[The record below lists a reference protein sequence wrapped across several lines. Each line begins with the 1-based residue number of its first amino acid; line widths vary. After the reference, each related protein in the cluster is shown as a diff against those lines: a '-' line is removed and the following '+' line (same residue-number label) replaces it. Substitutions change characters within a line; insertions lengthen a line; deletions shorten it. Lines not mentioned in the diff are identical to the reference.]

1 LSRRVESVSRDER
14 INDVLCRVISE
25 IRATNRLG
33 RITVVTPTLQASYY
47 LRRSLARTG
56 LFNVDF
62 RRLED
67 VAELL
72 AGNSVEG
79 ARLTDLEAS
88 EFVYSISTE
97 SSHGTALGG
106 DRYSPQLQTALH
118 STFRDLENLT
128 QHQLDSLGSAG
139 SFQAELVSRFDE
151 YRNRTKQFSSGR
163 RVAAEAVEILLR
175 QGGDDISR
183 RLLGRVVLI
192 EVAPVAPELTTL
204 FDALAELVD
213 TVNVSVGNEN
223 SGSTESHEQVAMLAV
238 NTVPN
243 EVKEIT
249 RQIVGLARDGVR
261 FPRIAVLFE
270 DEAYADR
277 ISESLMQ
284 SGIPVSGPD
293 RSALRATP
301 VGRFVIGLLNVFAN
315 DFDRNEVT
323 SWFSSSPVIDPVS
336 GHPIPG
342 ARWDAI
348 SRAAGV
354 TRSVGDS
361 WRPRLERY
369 ARSIVSRAKS
379 AERLGERGESEIES
393 AESES
398 SYTLQ
403 LLNFISSLHSQRNK
417 AESASWTTHVGW
429 IRSLMSRY
437 LDVENVGE
445 TRPFE
450 RMMNVLDRLENLDS
464 TGLKNPG
471 FDHFVDVLRD
481 QLNRKSAG
489 LRSLGQG
496 VYVGP
501 TWTAAGCPFDYV
513 FVTGMVEGKFPSLH
527 RSDPLLPDHLKRLI
541 DPDEKVLPTRVR
553 ISTDSQQVFE
563 SIKASARE
571 LRLLWPQ
578 TLPGESREFGPAR
591 WFLNEVRRVA
601 GNPSLKASEL
611 TTSNLRHLSIV
622 TSDHADPEQSA
633 NAAEYDQSRIV
644 EWIRSGA
651 VKQELTSDVRSTIV
665 DDAVKYT
672 EARDGEDWTEFD
684 GKISVKDTPSLS
696 GSATA
701 FETYAACPYRYFLSR
716 RLRVE
721 ETKSPEDEISLD
733 ALEFGTLIHQVLEDF
748 FEWRNKEDVLP
759 PTDKQETWLQ
769 NAVARKIEAL
779 KEKVP
784 GRSDGA
790 WTVDQ
795 SRAWLILR
803 QWVRREKNVANLG
816 EMNQVFAEFGF
827 GYGDEPPVEVVT
839 DQGRKVRFRGQVDR
853 VDQSQDGSKVTIYDY
868 KSGGSSSYTG
878 LDKDP
883 VKNGTKIQLPLYS
896 RAVRRAFPDAE
907 IQAAYWFVRESGSNE
922 LKPRPEAYD
931 ETKADQALTKA
942 IDVVAGGIEKG
953 VFPANPGKSGWV
965 GGRSSFGSCGFCE
978 FQRVCPQDKQ
988 DQWNRKKNSS
998 DVLND
1003 YLALVEPDE
1012 DEVDD

>member
-1 LSRRVESVSRDER
+1 MSRRVESVSNDER
-14 INDVLCRVISE
+14 INDVLRRVIDGV
-25 IRATNRLG
+25 RAADRLG

-47 LRRSLARTG
+47 LRRSLAKSG

-72 AGNSVEG
+72 AGNNVEG

-88 EFVYSISTE
+88 EFVYAISTD
-97 SSHGTALGG
+97 SNHGTALGG
-106 DRYSPQLQTALH
+106 ERYSPQLQSALH
-118 STFRDLENLT
+118 STFRDLENLSEK
-128 QHQLDSLGSAG
+128 QLETLGAAS
-139 SFQAELVSRFDE
+139 SFQAELVARFGE
-151 YRNRTKQFSSGR
+151 YRTQTDQFSSGR
-163 RVAAEAVEILLR
+163 RVATAAVKVL
-175 QGGDDISR
+175 SR
-183 RLLGRVVLI
+183 PDATDVSKRLLGTIVLV
-192 EVAPVAPELTTL
+192 EVAPVAPELSNL
-204 FDALAELVD
+204 FEALTELAD
-213 TVNVSVGNEN
+213 TVKISVGDDE
-223 SGSTESHEQVAMLAV
+223 SGSTQSHQQVAMWAV

-249 RQIVGLARDGVR
+249 RQIVGLARDGAR

-277 ISESLMQ
+277 ISESLMRA
-284 SGIPVSGPD
+284 GIPISGPD
-293 RSALRATP
+293 RSALRDTP

-323 SWFSSSPVIDPVS
+323 SWFSSSPVIDPGT
-336 GHPIPG
+336 GHQIPG

-369 ARSIVSRAKS
+369 ARSTVSRAKS
-379 AERLGERGESEIES
+379 AERLGERGESGVEA
-393 AESES
+393 AESEAAYTIQLLDFVS
-398 SYTLQ
+398 TLQ
-403 LLNFISSLHSQRNK
+403 AHRNK
-417 AESASWTTHVGW
+417 VASVSWAGHVCW
-429 IRSLMSRY
+429 IRSLMSSY
-437 LDVENVGE
+437 LDVASVGE

-450 RMMNVLDRLENLDS
+450 RMTNLLDRLEHLDS

-501 TWTAAGCPFDYV
+501 VWTAAGCPFDYV
-513 FVTGMVEGKFPSLH
+513 FVAGMVEGKFPSLH
-527 RSDPLLPDHLKRLI
+527 RSDPLLPDHLKRMI

-553 ISTDSQQVFE
+553 ISTDSRQVFE
-563 SIKASARE
+563 SVKASARE
-571 LRLLWPQ
+571 LRLFWPQ

-591 WFLNEVRRVA
+591 WYLNEIRRLE
-601 GNPSLKASEL
+601 GNSFLKASEL
-611 TTSNLRHLSIV
+611 TTSALQCLSIV
-622 TSDHADPEQSA
+622 TSDHAAPELSA
-633 NAAEYDQSRIV
+633 HAEEFDQSRIV

-651 VKQELTSDVRSTIV
+651 RKQELPADIQSAAL
-665 DDAVKYT
+665 DAAIQYT
-672 EARDGEDWTEFD
+672 KARNGDDWTEFD
-684 GKISVKDTPSLS
+684 GKVSVKETPSLS

-701 FETYAACPYRYFLSR
+701 FETYSACPYRYFLSR

-721 ETKSPEDEISLD
+721 ETKSPEEEISLD

-748 FEWRNKEDVLP
+748 FEWRNAQNELP
-759 PTDKQETWLQ
+759 ATAQQESWLQ
-769 NAVARKIEAL
+769 IAVAREIEGL
-779 KEKVP
+779 KDEIP

-790 WTVDQ
+790 WAVDQ

-803 QWVRREKNVANLG
+803 QWVRRENQVANLDD
-816 EMNQVFAEFGF
+816 MSQVFAEFGF

-839 DQGRKVRFRGQVDR
+839 AQGRTVRFRGQVDR
-853 VDQSQDGSKVTIYDY
+853 VDISNDGNTVTIYDY
-868 KSGGSSSYTG
+868 KSGGSASYSG

-907 IQAAYWFVRESGSNE
+907 IQAAYWFVRESGSRE
-922 LKPRPEAYD
+922 LKPRPQEYD
-931 ETKADQALTKA
+931 EAKADQALTEA
-942 IDVVAGGIEKG
+942 IDVVAGGIEQG
-953 VFPANPGKSGWV
+953 VFPANPGKSRWV
-965 GGRSSFGSCGFCE
+965 GGRSSFESCGFCE

-988 DQWNRKKNSS
+988 QQWNRKKNSAEA
-998 DVLND
+998 LND
-1003 YLALVEPDE
+1003 YLALAEPDE
-1012 DEVDD
+1012 DELDD